1 VLHCQLD
8 HTWFKTDRRYWDL
21 ADRPVLG
28 QQFEQHGPEWTP
40 SANVRLPGWFA
51 HLLPEGELR
60 RRIADRARVNQDR
73 EFRLLRAIGGTDL
86 PGALALTAA
95 SDGEIGAPAFPE
107 ELPDDVASAGNL
119 KFSLAGVQLK
129 FSVRPT
135 DTGLVLPTS
144 GADGQW
150 IVKLPDPRFDGVPE
164 AEHALSEFARSI
176 GIDVPE
182 TKLIDVDAIDGLP
195 AWASAPGARAFA
207 IRRYDRADDGTRV
220 HAEEF
225 AQVLDVP
232 VGGDGLHRYRVSL
245 ETIARTAFQLSGSSA
260 LHGVVDRLVFNVLT
274 GNGDAHAKNWSFI
287 YPDGIHPA
295 LSPAYDL
302 VPTVAFIPGDDLGL
316 TLGGSK
322 AWSDVTLSAV
332 RSLVDKAGADPTNVS
347 DRVRE
352 IANRIVEGWDALG
365 NGLSQDVFDRITQH
379 RDGLALRREL

>member
-1 VLHCQLD
+1 
-8 HTWFKTDRRYWDL
+8 
-21 ADRPVLG
+21 
-28 QQFEQHGPEWTP
+28 
-40 SANVRLPGWFA
+40 
-51 HLLPEGELR
+51 
-60 RRIADRARVNQDR
+60 
-73 EFRLLRAIGGTDL
+73 
-86 PGALALTAA
+86 
-95 SDGEIGAPAFPE
+95 
-107 ELPDDVASAGNL
+107 
-119 KFSLAGVQLK
+119 
-129 FSVRPT
+129 
-135 DTGLVLPTS
+135 VLPTS